1 MMKLSFPWLALG
13 LGLIIALILLLSGAV
28 DPESKP
34 ALPLLTLLI
43 MTEFGFFVTAIG
55 AVGGVR
61 TGLARNFGVAVLTV
75 ILGCGFL
82 AIGFLWLG
90 LSLWPGGYPV
100 QGL

>member
-1 MMKLSFPWLALG
+1 MKLSFPWLALG
-13 LGLIIALILLLSGAV
+13 LGLIIALILVVSGAV
-28 DPESKP
+28 DSASKP

-55 AVGGVR
+55 AVQGIR
-61 TGLARNFGVAVLTV
+61 TGLAQRFGVAMLAV
-75 ILGCGFL
+75 IAGCGIM

-90 LSLWPGGYPV
+90 FSLWPGGFPV